1 MEFSTSACRIT
12 TAKHSTLIYFILIG
26 IVSETV
32 FLHYNTKYQSNELR
46 YRIHELELQQGITFQ
61 KMALLRR
68 VASNEKY
75 AYTQLAR
82 NVDKK
87 FHLRIKRGVE
97 EKSKSMQRGLN
108 TLRFQILRHLN
119 EEARRLKFLMESGEM
134 KKRHCNN
141 VTLVCKK
148 GERGPRG
155 KAGPRG
161 IKGDMGSKGERGLL
175 GPKGPKGADG
185 GLGQKGQKGDPGQPG
200 KSISKPH
207 IMTQLNKTVTKPES
221 SNVTLFCEANGNP
234 QPDIRW
240 EFDKQKVDM
249 RYTFPT
255 RGALFIS
262 NITRHDD
269 GHMQCIAEN
278 ILGKDVTAARLI
290 VHTKPKVMISSRK
303 FRATEG
309 VPFEIVCTT
318 EGNPLPTLI
327 WRRGF
332 GRLNAKQV
340 LSSDSRNL
348 TLKFDNPA
356 RSDADWYVCAAEN
369 YVGRSEGSFLLNL
382 IDTKDCSGFEGNR
395 KSGIYTINPDGTRP
409 FSVFCDMETSNGGW
423 TVIQRRSDGS
433 VDFFKNW
440 VDYKFGFG
448 SLENEFWLGNDKI
461 YRLTNRKNMMIRFD
475 LEDFDG
481 NTVFAEY
488 KVFYVDG
495 ESDNYKVHV
504 SSYSGTAGDSF
515 LIHNGMQFSTKDRD
529 HDTHNGQCAV
539 LYHGAWWYGKCHASN
554 LNGKYLN
561 GPHKSYANGV
571 NWRHFK
577 GYHYSLKKTEMKVK
591 PIT

>member
-12 TAKHSTLIYFILIG
+12 TAKQSTLIYFILIG

-61 KMALLRR
+61 RMALLRR

-82 NVDKK
+82 SVDKK
-87 FHLRIKRGVE
+87 FHLRIKRGLE

-108 TLRFQILRHLN
+108 TLRFQILHHLN
-119 EEARRLKFLMESGEM
+119 EARRLKFLMESGEM

-161 IKGDMGSKGERGLL
+161 IKGDMGSKGERGLA
-175 GPKGPKGADG
+175 GPKGPRGLDG
-185 GLGQKGQKGDPGQPG
+185 TIGQKGQKGEPGQPG
-200 KSISKPH
+200 RSLIKPNIATRLDKSIR
-207 IMTQLNKTVTKPES
+207 KPES
-221 SNVTLFCEANGNP
+221 SNLTLLCEANGNP
-234 QPDIRW
+234 QPEIRW
-240 EFDKQKVDM
+240 EFGKQKVDM

-262 NITRHDD
+262 NITKHDA
-269 GHMQCIAEN
+269 GHIQCIAES
-278 ILGKDVTAARLI
+278 ILGKDITETRLI
-290 VHTKPKVMISSRK
+290 VHTKPKVIISSRK

-309 VPFEIVCTT
+309 VPFEIVCKV

-327 WRRGF
+327 WSKAF
-332 GRLNAKQV
+332 GQLTAKQV
-340 LSSDSRNL
+340 LSSNSRNL
-348 TLKFDNPA
+348 TVKFDNPA
-356 RSDADWYVCAAEN
+356 LSDTGWYECKAEN
-369 YVGRSEGSFLLNL
+369 YIGVHERSLHVD
-382 IDTKDCSGFEGNR
+382 IDARDCSSYKGNG
-395 KSGIYTINPDGTRP
+395 KSGIYTINPDGMQP

-504 SSYSGTAGDSF
+504 SSYSGSAGDSF
-515 LIHNGMQFSTKDRD
+515 SDANGMQFSTKDRD
-529 HDTHNGQCAV
+529 HDKNSGQCAV
-539 LYHGAWWYGKCHASN
+539 SYHGAWWYNNCHGSN

-571 NWRHFK
+571 NWYRFK
-577 GYHYSLKKTEMKVK
+577 GHYYSLMKTEMKVRLVA
-591 PIT
+591 